1 MISSPVLASRYFKNS
16 TDSEN
21 HFPFIKHEFL
31 LDVRQGQR
39 WVYGTTSL
47 NRDGLLYQ
55 REKIR
60 KIYQEIAEKKYLKLA
75 ERMNMLRLDIA
86 VKT

>member
-1 MISSPVLASRYFKNS
+1 MAWNEIRFSAKH
-16 TDSEN
+16 N

-39 WVYGTTSL
+39 CVYGTTSL

-60 KIYQEIAEKKYLKLA
+60 KIYQEIAKKTSKVSREDEHA
-75 ERMNMLRLDIA
+75 SPRHSCEDLDR
-86 VKT
+86 